1 MKLFYPSLSSSLF
14 YTTAYRFSSQPSR
27 IYIYGSAVRLQEF
40 LLGSVC
46 AYPSRLAWNAESY
59 IPFRILISHHFQ
71 MTPTFCWVF
80 LLALVGRAAS
90 MPQPLVV
97 DACALICNPGAE
109 TESER
114 ERDPK
119 LYPRYPKVNCKLQ
132 SDSEEHQAWV
142 IASHCLKLCNREL
155 TFASEANCFA
165 LRSSLGANLGCYC
178 EAFTPLSPNTMRLYE
193 SWRLNFL
200 VKELANDILNVI
212 ANSPLDKIILCNI
225 HEELFSN
232 IQLAKTENGN
242 LVSCYNETSAS
253 RKSNETA
260 SESLPAP
267 SALHGTAED
276 TGDWRDAI
284 AENTTPHSE
293 DLSTHGRG
301 RRDNHRTMENENQ
314 PEEGHTEE
322 NTEEHIEEP
331 VTEEMNIED
340 GRDVVDNERHPREV
354 EETSEPISLFDKM
367 CDQCAEYC
375 REKKPSRVRMFCNC
389 EMVKTEC
396 KNNHVRG
403 DLDDLGD

>member
-1 MKLFYPSLSSSLF
+1 
-14 YTTAYRFSSQPSR
+14 
-27 IYIYGSAVRLQEF
+27 
-40 LLGSVC
+40 
-46 AYPSRLAWNAESY
+46 
-59 IPFRILISHHFQ
+59 

-142 IASHCLKLCNREL
+142 LASHCLKLCNREL

-212 ANSPLDKIILCNI
+212 AHSPLDKIILCNI

-232 IQLAKTENGN
+232 IQLAKTKNGN
-242 LVSCYNETSAS
+242 LVSCYNKTSAS
-253 RKSNETA
+253 SKLEERA
-260 SESLPAP
+260 SESLPIPAAVHDTKQEP
-267 SALHGTAED
+267 ITWTEILED
-276 TGDWRDAI
+276 TTMYSK
-284 AENTTPHSE
+284 ETHSQE
-293 DLSTHGRG
+293 KQ
-301 RRDNHRTMENENQ
+301 DNHRIMENENQ
-314 PEEGHTEE
+314 AEEGHTEE

-331 VTEEMNIED
+331 VTEEMMIENR
-340 GRDVVDNERHPREV
+340 RDVMDIEKNPREV
-354 EETSEPISLFDKM
+354 DEISDPPYMIFEKM
-367 CDQCAEYC
+367 CENCIEYC
-375 REKKPSRVRMFCNC
+375 KFKKPIMLRVFCNC
-389 EMVKTEC
+389 EIIKTEC
-396 KNNHVRG
+396 KNRG
-403 DLDDLGD
+403 ALNNLDD